1 MKRKMGKGLTILIT
15 LSMIVCGIPFP
26 QGQTNKEKRTDVV
39 KAETKTTEIRTV
51 NANLGA
57 GKEYQIAGIHDAEH
71 IADEDVK
78 NPYVEW
84 SNGRGSYVYYG
95 NYYQSDRSGKKKD
108 PIKWCVVDAS
118 TTEYG
123 DYSMLLQSDAVLDNV
138 VYINDYAK
146 KLNYSVTE
154 SDGSSVFGTTY
165 LKREKG
171 QDTDHLAN
179 DYQYSDMRYWL
190 NSMKNPDGTDAWE
203 GESTEGGF
211 LDTAFSSEEQLGLL
225 DSKKDA
231 LIHTRRNYDTYPG
244 TVTYDHTRLQGDKIF
259 IFSIEEY
266 MKALFGED
274 WGSKTSAVMAA
285 NKTATAYGC
294 EKQCWNKNQVKDT
307 GKYYAFF
314 WVRTRRICNSDRIG
328 YYCIKYGGCYEGFKD
343 YGAMNTLK
351 TGTGT
356 VPACNLK
363 LSSVAFTSASNQK
376 KADSFIQTESAE
388 NNQNWNVTM
397 KGGSGFSASL
407 KAGQK
412 TLGLHAG
419 DTIYVNVKSL
429 GKNINKDIAY
439 NQLSAM
445 LLDKNGTVA
454 AYGKVADIVDGTI
467 QKDGTALTDIP
478 ITFPGSE
485 ELKKGGHFTLKLF
498 AEEVNSTATQNLVD
512 FASNSVSVSVNFIPT
527 QGIIVS
533 NPYDSH
539 IVYEASEQN
548 GAESQYLPANTVL
561 KDIVYQA
568 EEGYYFPEDY
578 IQKLEG
584 LSNGTI
590 NGITV
595 SRDSYTKL
603 TISGKP
609 TQGTVISLAP
619 ATQKAEQE
627 SPQNVAG
634 GIKKITGTT
643 EAMEYRFVTEE
654 TTQGSWLSCT
664 QGSTEVPAAGT
675 YEIRKKETDALQAGK
690 IIRIIV
696 HEMVEFRIEPETGL
710 VYDGTE
716 KKGYVGTPE
725 VVSGNYTSGEY
736 TVTYTN
742 AAGEQFDS
750 APMEA
755 GKYTVTIA
763 VPDDNKYYLGSS
775 HAEFSIDKA
784 TITVK
789 ADKKRMTV
797 GASIPKLS
805 YSILGDFENMVSTDA
820 LQLQLSKEIDTRQPG
835 TYSNAIHIS
844 GAVLKDGWEK
854 NYNPVIYEPGTLV
867 VVDKEKVEL
876 TLTPEKDIFYDG
888 LPHKGYVGEPKVSAG
903 GYAGNCFT
911 ITYRKSDGS
920 LLSGMPTEVG
930 EYEVTA
936 AIPSDNPHYQ
946 GKVTVAFSI
955 QKMPATPSPT
965 PAATLV
971 ASPAH
976 ITESPAPT
984 ATAAPIP
991 TASATVPMWEKT
1003 AAPDTTKKTENPLA
1017 PTEVLKPQ
1025 KQNASLA
1032 LTGKVKAAKHKVTLQ
1047 WQEIDGAEG
1056 YLIYAAKCNQNEKK
1070 TKFKKIK
1077 EISSGSQVRFVH
1089 RKCAKNTWYKYR
1101 IKAYRVVNGKKVVFA
1116 EAMELHILT
1125 KGSKKI
1131 TNPSGISVSQK
1142 NINLKAGEKGNIKA
1156 KVLLPKGKKTKWHI
1170 EKIRY
1175 ISANP
1180 LIASVSRSGV
1190 IRAKQK
1196 GNCEIYVVTQNGIKK
1211 KVTIT
1216 VTE

>member
-1 MKRKMGKGLTILIT
+1 MIL
-15 LSMIVCGIPFP
+15 P
-26 QGQTNKEKRTDVV
+26 
-39 KAETKTTEIRTV
+39 
-51 NANLGA
+51 
-57 GKEYQIAGIHDAEH
+57 
-71 IADEDVK
+71 
-78 NPYVEW
+78 
-84 SNGRGSYVYYG
+84 
-95 NYYQSDRSGKKKD
+95 
-108 PIKWCVVDAS
+108 
-118 TTEYG
+118 
-123 DYSMLLQSDAVLDNV
+123 
-138 VYINDYAK
+138 
-146 KLNYSVTE
+146 
-154 SDGSSVFGTTY
+154 
-165 LKREKG
+165 
-171 QDTDHLAN
+171 
-179 DYQYSDMRYWL
+179 
-190 NSMKNPDGTDAWE
+190 
-203 GESTEGGF
+203 
-211 LDTAFSSEEQLGLL
+211 
-225 DSKKDA
+225 
-231 LIHTRRNYDTYPG
+231 
-244 TVTYDHTRLQGDKIF
+244 
-259 IFSIEEY
+259 
-266 MKALFGED
+266 
-274 WGSKTSAVMAA
+274 
-285 NKTATAYGC
+285 
-294 EKQCWNKNQVKDT
+294 
-307 GKYYAFF
+307 
-314 WVRTRRICNSDRIG
+314 
-328 YYCIKYGGCYEGFKD
+328 
-343 YGAMNTLK
+343 
-351 TGTGT
+351 
-356 VPACNLK
+356 
-363 LSSVAFTSASNQK
+363 
-376 KADSFIQTESAE
+376 
-388 NNQNWNVTM
+388 
-397 KGGSGFSASL
+397 
-407 KAGQK
+407 
-412 TLGLHAG
+412 
-419 DTIYVNVKSL
+419 
-429 GKNINKDIAY
+429 
-439 NQLSAM
+439 
-445 LLDKNGTVA
+445 
-454 AYGKVADIVDGTI
+454 
-467 QKDGTALTDIP
+467 
-478 ITFPGSE
+478 
-485 ELKKGGHFTLKLF
+485 
-498 AEEVNSTATQNLVD
+498 
-512 FASNSVSVSVNFIPT
+512 SNSVSVSVNFIPT

-578 IQKLEG
+578 IQKLEE

-654 TTQGSWLSCT
+654 AIKGSWLPCT
-664 QGSTEVPAAGT
+664 QGTTEVPAAGT
-675 YEIRKKETDALQAGK
+675 YEIRKKETDTLQAGE
-690 IIRIIV
+690 IIQVIAR
-696 HEMVEFRIEPETGL
+696 EMVDFRIEPETGI

-725 VVSGNYTSGEY
+725 VMSGNYTSGEY
-736 TVTYTN
+736 TVSYTN
-742 AAGEQFDS
+742 AEGEQLDS
-750 APMEA
+750 APIDA
-755 GKYTVTIA
+755 GKYTVTVS

-805 YSILGDFENMVSTDA
+805 YSILGDFENMVNTDA
-820 LQLQLSKEIDTRQPG
+820 LQLQISKEIDTRQPG

-854 NYNPVIYEPGTLV
+854 NYNPVIYEQGTLV

-888 LPHKGYVGEPKVSAG
+888 LPHKGYVGEPKVSTG
-903 GYAGNCFT
+903 GYGGNRYK
-911 ITYRKSDGS
+911 ITYRKADGS
-920 LLSGMPTEVG
+920 LLSGMPSEVG

-936 AIPSDNPHYQ
+936 AVPSENPHYQ
-946 GKVTVAFSI
+946 GEVTIAFSI
-955 QKMPATPSPT
+955 QKMPVTPSPT
-965 PAATLV
+965 PTATPE
-971 ASPAH
+971 ATPAH
-976 ITESPAPT
+976 ITESPIPT
-984 ATAAPIP
+984 ITAAPIP
-991 TASATVPMWEKT
+991 TAAATIPMWDKT
-1003 AAPDTTKKTENPLA
+1003 ATPDTTKESEGTIV
-1017 PTEVLKPQ
+1017 PTVSLIPE
-1025 KQNASLA
+1025 KQDASLA
-1032 LTGKVKAAKHKVTLQ
+1032 LTGEVKAAKHKVTLQ

-1056 YLIYAAKCNQNEKK
+1056 YLIYAAKCNRNEKK
-1070 TKFKKIK
+1070 TKFKRIK

-1175 ISANP
+1175 IALNP

-1190 IRAKQK
+1190 VRAKQK

-1211 KVTIT
+1211 KLTIT